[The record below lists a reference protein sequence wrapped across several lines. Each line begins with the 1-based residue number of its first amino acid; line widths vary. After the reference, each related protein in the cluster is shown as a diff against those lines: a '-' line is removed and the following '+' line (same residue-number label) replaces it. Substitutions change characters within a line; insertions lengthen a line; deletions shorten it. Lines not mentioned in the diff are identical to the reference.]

1 MSTSDIS
8 PRAKVSYDQEKF
20 TVEFS
25 VPDYTPEELSIKTEG
40 DILIVV
46 AKQESKTK
54 AGKSVVSK
62 QFEQRFTLPSGVNPE
77 KISSKLSKEGVLT
90 VTAPRESLALTK
102 SRKTEV
108 VENNSKQNFPIKQS
122 EGLTEP
128 KIKYEKDKIEI
139 CIDAKEYNPE
149 NLDVKVEGSSIIIT
163 AKQQIQEAGGSRTRV
178 SEQKFSLPSGVKAE
192 LVKSSLSRDGV
203 LVITAPRGE
212 EAPKQ
217 LHTET
222 VENKMEKVLNPAS
235 WDEERRR
242 ESAFNDRRGIS
253 AFDDFRRD
261 SAVDEKRI
269 ESVFDDLRRDSA
281 FNTQIANSKQ
291 GSILDTSRSSLFE
304 DGSLFGRTSAQDD
317 ISQVLV
323 ENDTYKIVVNV
334 QNYKPEELVIKTVN
348 NTVKVD
354 AKHEDKGPNGQT
366 YSTQSFSQSFSL
378 PAGVDPESVS
388 SALSQQGVLTIS
400 APMPKLLK
408 PSDTG
413 MAIPIQHM

>member
-1 MSTSDIS
+1 M
-8 PRAKVSYDQEKF
+8 
-20 TVEFS
+20 
-25 VPDYTPEELSIKTEG
+25 G
-40 DILIVV
+40 
-46 AKQESKTK
+46 
-54 AGKSVVSK
+54 
-62 QFEQRFTLPSGVNPE
+62 
-77 KISSKLSKEGVLT
+77 
-90 VTAPRESLALTK
+90 
-102 SRKTEV
+102 
-108 VENNSKQNFPIKQS
+108 
-122 EGLTEP
+122 
-128 KIKYEKDKIEI
+128 
-139 CIDAKEYNPE
+139 
-149 NLDVKVEGSSIIIT
+149 
-163 AKQQIQEAGGSRTRV
+163 
-178 SEQKFSLPSGVKAE
+178 KAE

-203 LVITAPRGE
+203 PVITAPRGE

-323 ENDTYKIVVNV
+323 E
-334 QNYKPEELVIKTVN
+334 
-348 NTVKVD
+348 VD

>member
-1 MSTSDIS
+1 MSSSADIS
-8 PRAKVSYDQEKF
+8 PRAKVTYDQDNF

-25 VPDYTPEELSIKTEG
+25 VQDYTPEELSIKTEG

-77 KISSKLSKEGVLT
+77 QISSKLSKEGVLT
-90 VTAPRESLALTK
+90 VTAPRESLTISK
-102 SRKTEV
+102 SRKNEAI
-108 VENNSKQNFPIKQS
+108 ENKTKQNFPIKQA
-122 EGLTEP
+122 EGLKEP

-139 CIDAKEYNPE
+139 IIDAKEYNPE
-149 NLDVKVEGSSIIIT
+149 NLDVRVEGSSIIIT
-163 AKQQIQEAGGSRTRV
+163 AKQELQEAGGSRTRV
-178 SEQKFSLPSGVKAE
+178 SEQKFSLPSGVRAE
-192 LVKSSLSRDGV
+192 LVKSALNREGM

-212 EAPKQ
+212 EATKV
-217 LHTET
+217 HTET

-242 ESAFNDRRGIS
+242 DSAFTERRGIS

-281 FNTQIANSKQ
+281 FNSQITSSKH
-291 GSILDTSRSSLFE
+291 GSLLDTHRPSLFD
-304 DGSLFGRTSAQDD
+304 DGSLFGRTNAQDD
-317 ISQVLV
+317 ISQVHV

-334 QNYKPEELVIKTVN
+334 QSYKPEEIVIKTIN

-354 AKHEDKGPNGQT
+354 AKHEEKGSNGQIF
-366 YSTQSFSQSFSL
+366 STQSFSQSFSL
-378 PAGVDPESVS
+378 PPGVDPESVS
-388 SALSQQGVLTIS
+388 SGLSKEGVLTIS
-400 APMPKLLK
+400 APLPK
-408 PSDTG
+408 TG
-413 MAIPIQHM
+413 GNTGAGVMIPVQHL